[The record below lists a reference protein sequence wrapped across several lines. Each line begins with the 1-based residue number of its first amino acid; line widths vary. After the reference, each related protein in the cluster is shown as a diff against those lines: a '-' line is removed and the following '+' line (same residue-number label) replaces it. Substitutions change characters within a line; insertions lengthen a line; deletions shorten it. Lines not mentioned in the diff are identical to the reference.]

1 MLYDYGKNLA
11 DKIAG
16 EAGSIK
22 ELSEYGTH
30 TLGLCSALDLG
41 PRNLSRDKENPKLPI
56 SDTFAVVNMNLS
68 PGVREMHT
76 HRQSEWGFV
85 PVGASGFHYVQNISD
100 EPLQFLEV
108 FNSEHFV
115 DISVLYL
122 PDSFFDS
129 VRKGSN
135 PVVKYRNFE
144 FPYAQNTPQ
153 NVCYFKDFKSKH
165 LRIRT
170 TKTILSEPSPAIESI
185 ENNYK

>member
-41 PRNLSRDKENPKLPI
+41 PRNLSRDKENPELPI
-56 SDTFAVVNMNLS
+56 SDIFAVVNMNLS

-115 DISVLYL
+115 DISVLNL

-153 NVCYFKDFKSKH
+153 NVCYFKDFKFKA
-165 LRIRT
+165 
-170 TKTILSEPSPAIESI
+170 PADPDDK
-185 ENNYK
+185 NYSV